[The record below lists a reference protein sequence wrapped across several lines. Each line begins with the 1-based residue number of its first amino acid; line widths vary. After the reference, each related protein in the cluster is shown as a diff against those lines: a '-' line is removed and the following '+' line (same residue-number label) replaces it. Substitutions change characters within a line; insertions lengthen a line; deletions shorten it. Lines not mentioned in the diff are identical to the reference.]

1 MAQHATRLPP
11 ACTGRAAL
19 LDFVTRP
26 ARTSFMTIPTLE
38 GAKSALHE
46 TKNADDGASAL
57 ISATIPV
64 IVYHRMHPSTPHPTH
79 ATP

>member
-1 MAQHATRLPP
+1 
-11 ACTGRAAL
+11 
-19 LDFVTRP
+19 
-26 ARTSFMTIPTLE
+26 MTIPTLE

-57 ISATIPV
+57 ISATMPV

-79 ATP
+79 ATL